1 MNALAH
7 IIPLTLRHS
16 KRLPM
21 KSSTGQTD
29 SVIARQ
35 TATAKKRQTVM
46 AEAQKDEAA
55 I

>member
-1 MNALAH
+1 
-7 IIPLTLRHS
+7 
-16 KRLPM
+16 M

-35 TATAKKRQTVM
+35 AATAKKRQTVM

-55 I
+55 IWQLQKNCFAYVLCTINLV

>member
-21 KSSTGQTD
+21 KSLTGQTD

-35 TATAKKRQTVM
+35 AATAKKRQTVM